1 MKPFPIIVPKGFP
14 MRSLIAVLAGFF
26 VVAAPAVAQDAKA
39 KTISIHWFGQSFF
52 QIETGDQTRIVID
65 PHLMPEYGRPSCK
78 ADLILITHEHD
89 DHNLIDAVSNLE
101 DKPKIIRGL
110 VVKGKRQDWN
120 KVDEKFKN
128 IRIRTA
134 PSYHDAED
142 GLKRGKNSIFVIET
156 DGLKIAHL
164 GDLGHPLDEETVK
177 KIGDIDILMIPIGG
191 IYTINGEKAK
201 EVVKQLKPRLYI
213 LPMHY
218 GTKVLDTLQDPEE
231 FLDGQKNVR
240 KLEQSNVLSVPTDL
254 KADKP
259 TIVLL
264 HWAGS
269 Q

>member
-1 MKPFPIIVPKGFP
+1 MCRLV
-14 MRSLIAVLAGFF
+14 AVVAGLL
-26 VVAAPAVAQDAKA
+26 VCAAPALAQEGKA
-39 KTISIHWFGQSFF
+39 RNISIQWFGQSFF
-52 QIETGDQTRIVID
+52 QIVTGDGTRIVID
-65 PHLMPEYGRPSCK
+65 PHLMPEYSRPNCE
-78 ADLILITHEHD
+78 ADLILISHEHD
-89 DHNLIDAVSNLE
+89 DHNLVEAVSNLE
-101 DKPKIIRGL
+101 KDKPKIIRGL

-120 KVDEKFKN
+120 KVDEKVKN
-128 IRIRTA
+128 IRIRNV

-142 GLKRGKNSIFVIET
+142 GLKRGKNSMFVIET

-164 GDLGHPLDEETVK
+164 GDLGHTLSDEQVK
-177 KIGDIDILMIPIGG
+177 AIGEIDILMIPIGG

-240 KLEQSNVLSVPTDL
+240 KVEQSNQLSIPTNL
-254 KADKP
+254 KLDKP

-264 HWAGS
+264 HWSAS
-269 Q
+269 P